1 MIENSYLHSSH
12 SRKQM
17 KVIAEADFNPRI
29 KRYVLVIVGLI
40 TFATIAGIPFLII
53 WFCGLGQW
61 ISRKFYESLECKLT
75 ERHLEYKKGAFFKV
89 HKTIP
94 LENIQDLTFVDNP
107 FLRWFDLRI
116 IKIETAG
123 SSSQYGSD
131 MKLIGV
137 IEAED
142 FKELVLNQRD
152 VMTQRMSTA
161 SIGNMNVVSDN
172 SMQQI
177 LGEIRDLLKDISEK
191 DKL

>member
-1 MIENSYLHSSH
+1 
-12 SRKQM
+12 M
-17 KVIAEADFNPRI
+17 KVIAEADFNPNI

-40 TFATIAGIPFLII
+40 TFVTIAGIPFLII
-53 WFCGLGQW
+53 WFCGFGQW
-61 ISRKFYESLECKLT
+61 VSRKFYESLECKLT

-131 MKLIGV
+131 MKLIG
-137 IEAED
+137 IIDADD
-142 FKELVLNQRD
+142 FKEKVLNERD
-152 VMTQRMSTA
+152 ILTQKMATGGL
-161 SIGNMNVVSDN
+161 GNMSVVADN
-172 SMQQI
+172 SMQEI
-177 LGEIRDLLKDISEK
+177 LTEIRDLLKNISEK
-191 DKL
+191 DKI